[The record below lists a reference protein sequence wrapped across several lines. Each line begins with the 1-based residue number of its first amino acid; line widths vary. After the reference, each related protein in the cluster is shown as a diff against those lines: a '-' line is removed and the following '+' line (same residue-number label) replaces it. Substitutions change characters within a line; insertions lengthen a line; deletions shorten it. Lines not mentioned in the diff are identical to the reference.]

1 MNMWVEILVPASFFL
16 AVVTGVGLTVYFR
29 FKQRKLLADTTLKL
43 LEDGKPVSPEVI
55 RTLAQPVPQSQ
66 KDYRLG
72 VILVGLGVAIYG
84 FSVVVSLPTSGNT
97 NLQDAIAGLAILP
110 LVMGVTFLILS
121 KLQPK
126 L

>member
-84 FSVVVSLPTSGNT
+84 FSVVVSLPTNGNT

>member
-1 MNMWVEILVPASFFL
+1 MNMWVEVLVPASFFL

>member
-1 MNMWVEILVPASFFL
+1 MNMWVDILVPASFFL